1 MANNQ
6 KNSLSGQNSD
16 TSIKPFALGIKS
28 FAIVGIFIF
37 IVQLFRGS
45 GQSESPDKVIYV
57 FAAIIAGVF
66 LLLGTVNFSKINGKY
81 FYSLIAFFTGALGI
95 FGIEQHAP
103 INGVVL
109 SDRLWLGFGPYVLLL
124 SLLLMP
130 FALRILE
137 WQSLKIKWKF
147 VVSIFIFV
155 NTILVLPSL
164 WQSADSVIDADHSEY
179 VINELFAP
187 IVGHWPYADFIPQ
200 YQSFYGFLFKPF
212 AGSMS
217 AEQLSNVFL
226 ICLTLSS
233 YLTIALGVFIA
244 WNAINRRSVILA
256 IGLVVPFTGV
266 TQFPI
271 REGYLGSIG
280 ALLSGLSIR
289 LLPGIALLGALI
301 VLLHRS
307 NSQLGNVKVWKFL
320 LFGFATGIVSWQS
333 QDFGIAAAVTAF
345 LVILFAGS
353 TKILEINKTLFTLI
367 GFIPGFALYPAIA
380 TMFGNSLNFNF
391 FLFFARQFGSGFG
404 SERIRTPGPVLV
416 ILPLIVMLIVI
427 HGIYL
432 YKQKKKLGNYEKFS
446 LSSLIGFTFALWSLF
461 GFTYYLNRS
470 YASGQMQ
477 ILFLPIS
484 ISISALIGIIL
495 QNPIRETIFGDISSK
510 FLYSKMNMT
519 RSNFVW
525 SLPLLLIISLPISS
539 LLLTPNPAIEMKR
552 IVEGADSPRWP
563 KSSIEDSVVDAIAAG
578 KYAKENDLSIGF
590 FGASANYIEYESGV
604 KSVSILNSPYD
615 LLMSQQTINVSCQ
628 AIYNLNPD
636 VLVVSDE
643 GASLFKFE
651 GNSLCN
657 VYIQQDIPG
666 VRNGR
671 FAVKLKK

>member
-1 MANNQ
+1 MASSQ
-6 KNSLSGQNSD
+6 KNSVSGQNLES
-16 TSIKPFALGIKS
+16 SIKPFVLGIKS
-28 FAIVGIFIF
+28 FAVIGLLIF
-37 IVQLFRGS
+37 IVQLLRGS
-45 GQSESPDKVIYV
+45 GQSESPDKLIYLM
-57 FAAIIAGVF
+57 AIFITGFF
-66 LLLGTVNFSKINGKY
+66 LLLGTFNSYKITGKY
-81 FYSLIAFFTGALGI
+81 FYALIAFFIGALGI

-109 SDRLWLGFGPYVLLL
+109 SDRLWLGFGPYVFLL
-124 SLLLMP
+124 SLLVMS
-130 FALRILE
+130 FILSIFE
-137 WQSLKIKWKF
+137 WQSLKFIWKF
-147 VVSIFIFV
+147 VVSIFVLI
-155 NTILVLPSL
+155 NSILVLPSL
-164 WQSADSVIDADHSEY
+164 WQSANSVIDVDHSEY

-187 IVGHWPYADFIPQ
+187 IVGHWPYSDFIPQ

-212 AGSMS
+212 IGSMS
-217 AEQLSNVFL
+217 AQQLSNIFF
-226 ICLTLSS
+226 IYLTLLS
-233 YLTIALGVFIA
+233 YLTIIIGVFIA
-244 WNAINRRSVILA
+244 WNAINRRSIILA
-256 IGLVVPFTGV
+256 IGLVVPLTGL
-266 TQFPI
+266 TQFPN

-289 LLPGIALLGALI
+289 LLPGMALLGALI
-301 VLLHRS
+301 VLLHKS
-307 NSQLGNVKVWKFL
+307 NSQRGKTKAWKFVF
-320 LFGFATGIVSWQS
+320 FGFFTGVTSWQS
-333 QDFGIAAAVTAF
+333 QDFGLAAAVTAF

-380 TMFGNSLNFNF
+380 TIFGKALNFDF

-404 SERIRTPGPVLV
+404 SERIRTPGPVLI

-432 YKQKKKLGNYEKFS
+432 YKLKNKLGDYEKFS

-484 ISISALIGIIL
+484 VSLSALIGIIT
-495 QNPIRETIFGDISSK
+495 QDPIRETIFGKTRSK
-510 FLYSKMNMT
+510 FMYSKNNIP
-519 RSNFVW
+519 RSNFFW
-525 SLPLLLIISLPISS
+525 SLPLLLIISLPFSS
-539 LLLTPNPAIEMKR
+539 LLLSPNPAIEIKR
-552 IVEGADSPRWP
+552 IVEGTNSPRWP
-563 KSSIEDSVVDAIAAG
+563 KSSIEGSVADATAG
-578 KYAKENDLSIGF
+578 SKYAKENGLSVGF
-590 FGASANYIEYESGV
+590 FGASANYVEYESGV

-615 LLMSQQTINVSCQ
+615 LVMSQQTINVSCQ
-628 AIYNLNPD
+628 AIYKLNPD

-666 VRNGR
+666 VRSGH